1 MKELLVLVGVLLF
14 LAGCQPNKDQGQI
27 EQNIK
32 TVLDAQV
39 EAWNRADITTFMDYY
54 WKSDELSFQSG
65 NGRRLGWEALL
76 KRYQTNYPVDKMGTL
91 TFKDLS
97 FKIMSKKIAYVLG
110 RFFLLYPDNTTK
122 EGLFTI
128 IFKRLPEGWR
138 IIHDHT
144 SSE

>member
-1 MKELLVLVGVLLF
+1 MKGMLVLMGVLLL
-14 LAGCQPNKDQGQI
+14 LAGCQSDTDNIQI
-27 EQNIK
+27 ETDIRAM
-32 TVLDAQV
+32 LDAQV
-39 EAWNRADITTFMDYY
+39 EAWNRTDITSFMDYY

-65 NGRRLGWEALL
+65 NSRRLGWEALL

-91 TFKDLS
+91 TFKDMS
-97 FKIMSKKIAYVLG
+97 VKIMSDKIAYVLG
-110 RFFLLYPDNTTK
+110 RFHLLYSDNTTK

-128 IFKRLPEGWR
+128 LFKRLPEGWR